1 MVNPQSRAGRG
12 GMAITFT
19 QTIPLLRIFSV
30 AKAREFYL
38 DYLGFKVE
46 WEHRF
51 EPQLPLYMQ
60 VARDGLILHLTEHHG
75 DCTPGSKVFVQMTGV
90 ADLHAEL
97 AAKNY
102 NYLRPGLERAPWGAT
117 TLELT
122 DPFMNR
128 LLFSESDP
136 PAAR

>member
-1 MVNPQSRAGRG
+1 
-12 GMAITFT
+12 MAITFT

-51 EPQLPLYMQ
+51 EPELPLYMQ
-60 VARDGLILHLTEHHG
+60 VARDGLILHLTEHYG